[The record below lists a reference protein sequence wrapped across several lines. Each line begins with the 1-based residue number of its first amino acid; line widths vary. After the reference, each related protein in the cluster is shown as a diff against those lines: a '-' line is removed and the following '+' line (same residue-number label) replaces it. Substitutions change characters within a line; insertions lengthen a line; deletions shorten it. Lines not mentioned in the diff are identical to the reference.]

1 MYKESAMPDY
11 PPVTE
16 SFAKF
21 QAWMLE
27 NAPDVN
33 FHPPANPAAI
43 ENFSAK
49 SSLNLPE
56 DLRQI
61 LLISD
66 GETRKSA
73 GAIGNWRLMPIAEIQ
88 AAWGWIT
95 RVTAIGAFSELK
107 TQTSPYLNDAWWHP
121 GWVPFVS
128 NDAGDY
134 FCIDTQPPDHDRYGQ
149 ILLFFQ
155 DRPERPL
162 VAASLGAWLDRVIR
176 DLSDGVYTYDEITGF
191 DGEAF
196 LWSALEGKHLLDNP
210 EGRFITEDGDQ

>member
-1 MYKESAMPDY
+1 MSDL

-27 NAPDVN
+27 NALDVT
-33 FHPPANPAAI
+33 FRPPVNPAAI
-43 ENFSAK
+43 EDFSAK
-49 SSLNLPE
+49 SGLNLPE

-61 LLISD
+61 LLIAD
-66 GETRKSA
+66 GEPRKSA
-73 GAIGNWRLMPIAEIQ
+73 GAVGNWRMMPIAEIQ
-88 AAWGWIT
+88 AAWGWLT
-95 RVTAIGAFSELK
+95 QVAAKGAFIERK
-107 TQTSPYLNDAWWHP
+107 PQPSPYIQVTWWHP
-121 GWVPFVS
+121 GWLPFVC

-134 FCIDTQPPDHDRYGQ
+134 FCLDTQPLEPSRYGQ

-162 VAASLGAWLDRVIR
+162 IAASLVGWLDRINR
-176 DLSDGVYTYDEITGF
+176 DLFAGIYTYDEITGF

-196 LWSALEGKHLLDNP
+196 LWSALEGKQLLDNP
-210 EGRFITEDGDQ
+210 EGRLIAEDGDQ

>member
-134 FCIDTQPPDHDRYGQ
+134 FCIDTQPPEHVATAISCSSSRIVQ
-149 ILLFFQ
+149 NVPLL
-155 DRPERPL
+155 RPVWAPGSTHYPRPFC
-162 VAASLGAWLDRVIR
+162 RH
-176 DLSDGVYTYDEITGF
+176 VY
-191 DGEAF
+191 
-196 LWSALEGKHLLDNP
+196 L
-210 EGRFITEDGDQ
+210 